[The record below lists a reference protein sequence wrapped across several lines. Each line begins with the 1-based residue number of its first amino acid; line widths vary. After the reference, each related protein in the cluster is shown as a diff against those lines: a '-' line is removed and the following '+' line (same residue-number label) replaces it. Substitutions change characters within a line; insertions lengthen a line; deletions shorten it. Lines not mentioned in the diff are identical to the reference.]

1 MIDPLRRSHFTVG
14 KLNAAG
20 APSDIGLKADGRVDE
35 DDYSGEFG
43 RILSTNLATV
53 E

>member
-14 KLNAAG
+14 RLNAAG
-20 APSDIGLKADGRVDE
+20 APSDIGLKADGRDE